1 MFSDLGSRGDG
12 WFLRRVAEHWPPLR
26 KVKIPKILFKN
37 KNVPGF
43 TRRSAR
49 RRLISATCG
58 WTLPTSMWSSASTSP
73 PFRCTRTA
81 WRSSSNIPTSRW
93 AGYFFKL
100 PFSTQKFLGVFIH
113 FFVFWFI
120 VFFQGCGVWIRILFF
135 CRSWSECTWFLN
147 AIPDPALQNCNVTFF
162 NFCKKYFMESLS
174 WLTAISND
182 NWVSAPIYNWKL
194 KIFKKY
200 KIAIMNYQQFSCI
213 FSVFSS

>member
-1 MFSDLGSRGDG
+1 MFPDLGSRGDG

-37 KNVPGF
+37 KYVPGF

-120 VFFQGCGVWIRILFF
+120 VFFSGLWSVDPHSFF
-135 CRSWSECTWFLN
+135 FADPDLN
-147 AIPDPALQNCNVTFF
+147 APGFSMRFRIQLYRTAMWLFLTFAK
-162 NFCKKYFMESLS
+162 NILWRVCR
-174 WLTAISND
+174 D
-182 NWVSAPIYNWKL
+182 
-194 KIFKKY
+194 
-200 KIAIMNYQQFSCI
+200 
-213 FSVFSS
+213 